1 MSEPTLTSEEY
12 QELLALRQQVKVLES
27 SKQSLSDENYR
38 LQQMNLALIDRVE
51 AAPDVGGR
59 AYAAFENS
67 ALLAEQVRERTAALN
82 AALADLR
89 DSNQALKQ
97 AHIDIETLHNR
108 LMDAIE
114 GMTDAFVLFDGQRR
128 MVLCN
133 SRYRQIWQRYG
144 FPIEAGT
151 TLSEINRHGAEI
163 LLDDATTQ
171 EELQLYQQAYGQVIR
186 LRDGRWMQVNQRET
200 ATGDLSILYTDITEL
215 KAIETE
221 RREAALAEKSRIL
234 QSTLE
239 NLSQGVVLVSD
250 QGIPEVWN
258 TRLTELTGI
267 KEQELGHC
275 RNFTELLNSRLRDP
289 AVKGKVNTPATGQ
302 NWPLPLGDTAHYE
315 IGLKDGSVLEIRQ
328 QPRAEGGR
336 VITFTDITER
346 SLFARALQQSEQKMR
361 LITDALPAMICY
373 VNARQEYE
381 FTNKAYQEWHGL
393 NRDELQGRHLSQVYS
408 ERQLH
413 RLEHYVDKVIK
424 GDSVSF
430 EVDEANQDGEI
441 RYLHKTYVP
450 HLAASGETLG
460 FFVLTQDITERR
472 RTAQALRDANVLL
485 EQRVEERTS
494 ELLDAKKQAEEA
506 NLSKTKFLAAISHDL
521 LQPMNAARL
530 FNSAL
535 AEYPL
540 DGAARKLVTSTAS
553 SLSDVE
559 GLIGALVD
567 ISKLDAGVVE
577 AQMNNFTLDALLQS
591 LCHEYEEQTALK
603 QQRFRS
609 RVGGCLV
616 YSDSQLLG
624 RILRNFLTNA
634 SRYTEAGGQILLATR
649 KKGSCISIEV
659 WDSGEGIEPEKMS
672 EIFREFSRLKRSTS
686 ASDKG
691 LGLGLAIVDKIA
703 RVLDHKIRVR
713 SVPGKGSVFSVEVPL
728 ADPNQLELTERVQ
741 PAPQINPLESRP
753 VLVLDND
760 PAICLGME
768 QLLDGWGMD
777 VMTALGRDDALQLIE
792 DGFRPDLLLVDYHL
806 DNDEIGVD
814 VAQELNALMTD
825 PVPVIVITANYSK
838 ALNSEIQAIN
848 YQLLNKP
855 VKPMKLRLLMGQL
868 MS

>member
-1 MSEPTLTSEEY
+1 MSDQTMTAADQ
-12 QELLALRQQVKVLES
+12 QELEALRQQVKTLTAQKNE
-27 SKQSLSDENYR
+27 LADENHR

-97 AHIDIETLHNR
+97 AHIDIETLHLR

-114 GMTDAFVLFDGQRR
+114 GMSDAFVLFDGQRR

-133 SRYRQIWQRYG
+133 SRYREIWQRYG
-144 FPIEAGT
+144 RPIEPGT
-151 TLSEINRHGAEI
+151 TLSEINRYGAEI
-163 LLDDATTQ
+163 LLDDDTTQ
-171 EELQLYQQAYGQVIR
+171 EEMQLYQQTYGQVIR
-186 LRDGRWMQVNQRET
+186 LRDGSWLQVNQRET

-258 TRLTELTGI
+258 SRLTQLTGMTAD
-267 KEQELGHC
+267 QLQAC
-275 RNFTELLNSRLRDP
+275 RNFGELLTQTLSLSEQASHFSGILP
-289 AVKGKVNTPATGQ
+289 VN
-302 NWPLPLGDTAHYE
+302 DSAHYE
-315 IGLKDGSVLEIRQ
+315 ITLDDDTVLEVRQ

-373 VNARQEYE
+373 INARQEYE

-393 NRDELQGRHLSQVYS
+393 GRDELQGRPLQEVYS
-408 ERQLH
+408 ERQLN
-413 RLEHYVDKVIK
+413 RLEHYVEKVIN

-430 EVDEANQDGEI
+430 EVDEANQDGES

-450 HLAASGETLG
+450 HLSNSGETLG

-485 EQRVEERTS
+485 EHRVEERTS

-535 AEYPL
+535 SEYPL
-540 DGAARKLVTSTAS
+540 EGAAQKLVRSTAS

-577 AQMNNFTLDALLQS
+577 AQMNTFSLDSLLQS
-591 LCHEYEEQTALK
+591 LCHEYQEQAAHK

-609 RVGGCLV
+609 RVGSCLV

-634 SRYTEAGGQILLATR
+634 SRYTDTRGQILLATR
-649 KKGSCISIEV
+649 KKGRCISIEV
-659 WDSGEGIEPEKMS
+659 WDTGEGIEPEKMS

-703 RVLDHKIRVR
+703 RVLNHTIRVQ
-713 SVPGKGSVFSVEVPL
+713 SVPGKGSVFAVEVPL
-728 ADPNQLELTERVQ
+728 ADPEQFGSTERAQ
-741 PAPQINPLESRP
+741 PASQMNPLENRP

-760 PAICLGME
+760 PAICEGME
-768 QLLDGWGMD
+768 LLLDGWGVD
-777 VMTALGRDDALQLIE
+777 VMTALGRDDACQLID
-792 DGFRPDLLLVDYHL
+792 DGFRPDLMLVDYHL

-814 VAQELNALMTD
+814 VAQELNRRMGED
-825 PVPVIVITANYSK
+825 IPVIVITANYSK
-838 ALNSEIQAIN
+838 ALNAEIQAIN

-868 MS
+868 MNPA

>member
-1 MSEPTLTSEEY
+1 MSHQSLTAVEY
-12 QELLALRQQVKVLES
+12 QELLALRHQVEKLEERN
-27 SKQSLSDENYR
+27 QCLADENYR

-114 GMTDAFVLFDGQRR
+114 GMTDAFVLFDDQRR

-133 SRYRQIWQRYG
+133 SRYREIWQRYG
-144 FPIEAGT
+144 FPIMVGT
-151 TLSEINRHGAEI
+151 TLTEINRHGAEI

-186 LRDGRWMQVNQRET
+186 LRDGRWLQVNQRET
-200 ATGDLSILYTDITEL
+200 STGDLSILYTDITEL

-221 RREAALAEKSRIL
+221 RREAALAEKSRVL

-258 TRLTELTGI
+258 TRLTELTAI
-267 KEQELGHC
+267 REHELRHC
-275 RNFTELLNSRLRDP
+275 QSFSGLLRRRLGDPESKPQVNS
-289 AVKGKVNTPATGQ
+289 AVVGQ
-302 NWPLPLGDTAHYE
+302 SWPLSLDDSAHYE
-315 IGLKDGSVLEIRQ
+315 IGLNDGSVLEIRQ

-373 VNARQEYE
+373 INARQEYE

-393 NRDELQGRHLSQVYS
+393 HRDELLGRQLAQVYS
-408 ERQLH
+408 GPELK
-413 RLEHYVDKVIK
+413 RLERYVQKVIQ

-430 EVDEANQDGEI
+430 EVDEANQEGEI

-450 HLAASGETLG
+450 HLASSGETLG

-485 EQRVEERTS
+485 EHRVEERTS
-494 ELLDAKKQAEEA
+494 ELLEAKKQAEEA

-535 AEYPL
+535 SEYPL
-540 DGAARKLVTSTAS
+540 DNAARKLVTSTAS

-577 AQMNNFTLDALLQS
+577 AQMNNFSLDDLLQS
-591 LCHEYEEQTALK
+591 LCHEYQEQAALK
-603 QQRFRS
+603 QQRFRA
-609 RVGGCLV
+609 RVGGCRV

-634 SRYTEAGGQILLATR
+634 SRYTEPGGQIMLATR

-659 WDSGEGIEPEKMS
+659 WDTGEGIESEKMS
-672 EIFREFSRLKRSTS
+672 EIFREFSRLKRRSS

-703 RVLDHKIRVR
+703 RVLDHKIRVS
-713 SVPGKGSVFSVEVPL
+713 SVPGKGSRFSVEVPL
-728 ADPNQLELTERVQ
+728 ADPNQFEQTDRIQ
-741 PAPQINPLESRP
+741 PAPQINPLENRP

-760 PAICLGME
+760 PAICQGME

-777 VMTALGRDDALQLIE
+777 VMTALGREEALQLIE
-792 DGFRPDLLLVDYHL
+792 DGFRPDLMLVDYHL

-814 VAQELNALMTD
+814 VARELNDLID
-825 PVPVIVITANYSK
+825 NPVPVIVITANYSK
-838 ALNSEIQAIN
+838 ALNSEIQAIS

-855 VKPMKLRLLMGQL
+855 IKPMKLRLMMGQL